1 MSMNMPEPVAAYFAA
16 DKLDGAAVARCFT
29 KDAVVKDEAHMYAG
43 TACIERWKTEAS
55 AKYHYTCEPFRS
67 EQKDGVIEVTC
78 HLTGETS
85 RVAPSIGQ
93 HRSGRSA
100 ATSRLQDPSVS
111 FDLKLTL
118 TQRSSAQLRGTNYS
132 AAMPFSAN
140 SFFALSFLARCVRPM
155 PRSTLGAL
163 VNWMLS

>member
-43 TACIERWKTEAS
+43 AACIERWKTEAS

-78 HLTGETS
+78 HLTGNFPGS
-85 RVAPSIGQ
+85 PINLRYLF
-93 HRSGRSA
+93 
-100 ATSRLQDPSVS
+100 RLQ
-111 FDLKLTL
+111 
-118 TQRSSAQLRGTNYS
+118 RGKIAS
-132 AAMPFSAN
+132 
-140 SFFALSFLARCVRPM
+140 LEIRP
-155 PRSTLGAL
+155 
-163 VNWMLS
+163 